1 MNKKIKNSIVAQNNS
16 SIKDSSINV
25 NKFDNIEG
33 KIINGTNKIINTQVL
48 TKEKRKSFL
57 YGIFIGVL
65 ASLIASLIWHFI
77 TKLFE

>member
-1 MNKKIKNSIVAQNNS
+1 MNRKIKNSIVAQNNS

-25 NKFDNIEG
+25 NKFDNNEG

-57 YGIFIGVL
+57 YGIL
-65 ASLIASLIWHFI
+65 
-77 TKLFE
+77 

>member
-25 NKFDNIEG
+25 NKFDNNKG

-57 YGIFIGVL
+57 YGIFTWCFGFFNCEFNM
-65 ASLIASLIWHFI
+65 AFYNK
-77 TKLFE
+77 TF

>member
-1 MNKKIKNSIVAQNNS
+1 MNRKIKNSIVAQNNS

-25 NKFDNIEG
+25 NKFDNNEG

-57 YGIFIGVL
+57 YGIFTRVL
-65 ASLIASLIWHFI
+65 ASSIASLIWYFI